1 MANVKELL
9 VNESVSTL
17 DDELTLTTKDN
28 PFNPHNDYARW
39 KEWDE
44 TNGYNTEAFV
54 ARLLDMEGIEF
65 DVDDDLIINTLIDR
79 VYNSIL
85 ENDVIGIYMLI

>member
-1 MANVKELL
+1 MTTV
-9 VNESVSTL
+9 
-17 DDELTLTTKDN
+17 DDELMLTTKDN
-28 PFNPHNDYARW
+28 PFNPHEDYDGW

-44 TNGYNTEAFV
+44 SHGHNTEAFV

-65 DVDDDLIINTLIDR
+65 DVDDDLLINALIDR

-85 ENDVIGIYMLI
+85 ENDVIGIYKLI